1 MNLEHDGVVVFTKL
15 LNHEY
20 RSLVQV
26 GLVLLRPCLCQVET
40 HTIQYIRSLEHCY
53 NVVLSNSIN
62 SLWDFQLF

>member
-26 GLVLLRPCLCQVET
+26 GLVLLRPCLCQV
-40 HTIQYIRSLEHCY
+40 
-53 NVVLSNSIN
+53 
-62 SLWDFQLF
+62 